1 MAIEKVSLVNIEGH
15 LRKIN
20 KTLMKCCESGCF
32 HINPPPDTSRS
43 ELSAKIMKDKGVYD
57 RMIKRAK
64 SLADMLGVELD
75 ENVSYDD
82 IDYSVSI
89 DFKNYLDEIDD
100 KQKKLTEEKLTLN
113 SSLRTKN
120 AIYEN
125 LSQLSGFDADF
136 AELLACRYVKSR
148 FGRLPNGSIKKLS
161 FYGDKTFFFY
171 PFEQEKNFTWCLY
184 ITSSAE
190 ANGVDYLF
198 NNLGFERTKLPDY
211 LKGNSEEATKK
222 LLEQMEADSKRITEI
237 DKELAA
243 IAEKEKVKLSKV
255 YAKLRFLGNSY
266 ELRTNVTVIDSR
278 FHFSGYIPKKEEQ
291 RFAALI
297 ESVGDVSVTFREP
310 SNDDAAPVRL
320 KNNWLFR
327 PFEMFVKMYGLPAAN
342 SLDPTPIV
350 GITYMFLYG
359 MMFGDLGQGICMM
372 LLGLLLTKFTKAG
385 IAPIITRIGFASAL
399 FGIVYGSVFGD
410 EEIIKPFF
418 HVPQIYELFGY
429 TSPPKDLFTASMMIL
444 IPALIVGIILIIITM
459 IINICVSLKMKD
471 YESGIFGGSG
481 ICGLVLYASI
491 IAGVG
496 LNFVF
501 HIDVMNTAYVL
512 GLIVLPLVLIFFK
525 EPILHAVASK
535 GAKTPKTAKGDI
547 DTGLK
552 ARLEAMEP
560 SAKKEKVSVGMFIIE
575 GVIDLF
581 DICLTYVT
589 NTMSYLRIGGFVLS
603 HAGLMLVF
611 SIIAGMFDGV
621 GSIIVLVIGNIF
633 VTGFEGFIVGIQVLR
648 LEFYELFSR
657 YFKSGGIPFKSV
669 SINSKA

>member
-1 MAIEKVSLVNIEGH
+1 MAIEKVSLVYIEGH

-43 ELSAKIMKDKGVYD
+43 ELSAKTMKDKGVYD
-57 RMIKRAK
+57 RMTKRAK

-82 IDYSVSI
+82 IDYSVSV
-89 DFKNYLDEIDD
+89 DFKNYLDGIDGA
-100 KQKKLTEEKLTLN
+100 QKKLTEEKLALN

-120 AIYEN
+120 AIYQN

-148 FGRLPNGSIKKLS
+148 FGRIPNGSIKKLS

-171 PFEQEKNFTWCLY
+171 PFEQEKNYTWCLY
-184 ITSSAE
+184 ITSSVE
-190 ANGVDYLF
+190 ADSIDYLF
-198 NNLGFERTKLPDY
+198 NELGFERTKLPDY

-222 LLEQMEADSKRITEI
+222 LLEQMEADSKRISEI
-237 DKELAA
+237 DKELSAV
-243 IAEKEKVKLSKV
+243 AEKEKVKLSKV
-255 YAKLRFLGNSY
+255 YAKLRFLSNTY
-266 ELRTNVTVIDSR
+266 ELRTYVTVIGTK
-278 FHFSGYIPKKEEQ
+278 FHLSGYIPKKEEQ
-291 RFAALI
+291 RFRELI
-297 ESVGDVSVTFREP
+297 GTVGDVSVTYREP
-310 SNDDAAPVRL
+310 SEDDAAPVRL
-320 KNNWLFR
+320 KNNRLFR

-350 GITYMFLYG
+350 GVTYMLLYG

-372 LLGLLLTKFTKAG
+372 LLGLLLTKLTKAG

-399 FGIVYGSVFGD
+399 FGILYGSVFGS
-410 EEIIKPFF
+410 EEIITPFF

-444 IPALIVGIILIIITM
+444 IPALIVGVILIIFTM
-459 IINICVSLKMKD
+459 IVNICVSLKMHD
-471 YESGIFGGSG
+471 LNSGIFGASG
-481 ICGLVLYASI
+481 ICSLVLYTSI

-496 LNFVF
+496 LNIVF
-501 HIDVMNTAYVL
+501 GIDIMNIAYVL
-512 GLIVLPLVLIFFK
+512 GLIVLPLLLMFFK
-525 EPILHAVASK
+525 EPILHAIESG
-535 GAKTPKTAKGDI
+535 GAKPAKSGGNI

-552 ARLEAMEP
+552 ARLDAMAP
-560 SAKKEKVSVGMFIIE
+560 AGKKEKVSVGMFIIE

-581 DICLTYVT
+581 DVALTYIT

-611 SIIAGMFDGV
+611 SIIADMVGGA
-621 GSIIVLVIGNIF
+621 GSIIVLVLGNIF

-669 SINSKA
+669 SIDKKAA